1 MNSDNVKIAEWL
13 GWTDIHIS
21 QQDGCMYAK
30 MEPTDCG
37 RYRVNGD
44 FVSLDSDAIAILPVL
59 VKKGYYWE
67 LFSAEASKG
76 GGVGIS
82 IANPDTRDFDCEITE
97 DANVIT
103 CFSTTIAKAI
113 TEAALRLIN
122 KVAE

>member
-1 MNSDNVKIAEWL
+1 MHTDNVRIAEWL

-30 MEPTDCG
+30 LEPSDCG

-44 FVSLDSDAIAILPVL
+44 FVLLDPDAIAILPVL

-82 IANPDTRDFDCEITE
+82 VANPGNRRNNYRIDVNDEPWKITGM
-97 DANVIT
+97 VG
-103 CFSTTIAKAI
+103 
-113 TEAALRLIN
+113 ALERVE
-122 KVAE
+122 KSCYRMTKP